1 MKLHV
6 SPAPSP
12 LHSCFLGLMLLS
24 SGSVQI
30 GSAMEVMVSPYVIGL
45 NGTSAKLSCTFNSCY
60 DVSEKQFSL
69 NWTYSECDNCTED
82 LLVQFRRKVI
92 IPRDD
97 RFAGRVEWS
106 GNLKRNDVSITI
118 HDIQLSDEGFYNC
131 SVLNP
136 PDRHNGWGLIHLQVV
151 TEVPPER
158 DSTVAVIIGASV
170 GGFLA
175 IVILVLVI
183 VKCVR
188 RKKKQDHH
196 SEDQK
201 TEEEGKT
208 DGEGNQEED
217 EKQH

>member
-6 SPAPSP
+6 RAAVPRLQCAW
-12 LHSCFLGLMLLS
+12 LGLLLLS
-24 SGSVQI
+24 SGWVQL
-30 GSAMEVMVSPYVIGL
+30 GCSMEVMVQPYVVKL
-45 NGTSAKLSCTFNSCY
+45 NGTSAKLTCTFISCY
-60 DVSEKQFSL
+60 DVNEKRFSL
-69 NWTYSECDNCTED
+69 NWTYFECENCTQD
-82 LLVQFRRKVI
+82 LFVHFRRKVI
-92 IPRDD
+92 IPRTDH
-97 RFAGRVEWS
+97 FSGRVEWS
-106 GNLKRNDVSITI
+106 GNLNKNDVSVTI
-118 HDIQLSDEGFYNC
+118 HDIQLTDEGFYNC

-136 PDRHNGWGLIHLQVV
+136 PDRHNGWGLIFLKVV
-151 TEVPPER
+151 TEVTPER

-175 IVILVLVI
+175 VVILILVI

-188 RKKKQDHH
+188 RKKKQDHQ

-217 EKQH
+217 GRQH